1 MIVGDR
7 GAKKVGWVLFFL
19 LPSLLGLLVFI
30 AFPVI
35 SSLILSFHEWD
46 LLSPAKF
53 VGLENF
59 KEIFSSNDF
68 WSAFGHTLYFIA
80 GYLPAVIAIS
90 LGVAVLLNQRLRGL
104 AIYRA
109 AFFVPVVSA
118 WVAVALLWKWILNPR
133 FGLLNYALAL
143 IGIEGPAWLYDP
155 ASAMPAVILT
165 SVWKDTGFLTVMFLA
180 GLQGIPNIYYEAA
193 SIDGANAWH
202 RFWRVTLP
210 LLSPTVFFA
219 MVISLINS
227 FQVFDQIWIMT
238 SGGPA
243 GATTVLVERIVKN
256 AFSYSRMGY
265 ASALSWMLFLV
276 IFGVTFVQMR
286 AQKRWVVYD

>member
-1 MIVGDR
+1 M
-7 GAKKVGWVLFFL
+7 GWVLFFL

-35 SSLILSFHEWD
+35 SSLVLSFHEWD
-46 LLSPAKF
+46 LLSPARF

-59 KEIFSSNDF
+59 KEIISSNDF
-68 WSAFGHTLYFIA
+68 WSALGHTLYFIA
-80 GYLPAVIAIS
+80 GYLPSVIAIS

-104 AIYRA
+104 SIYRA

-143 IGIEGPAWLYDP
+143 IGIEGPAWLFDP

-180 GLQGIPNIYYEAA
+180 GLQGIPTAYYEAA

-265 ASALSWMLFLV
+265 ASALSWMLFLI

-286 AQKRWVVYD
+286 AQKKWVVYD

>member
-1 MIVGDR
+1 
-7 GAKKVGWVLFFL
+7 
-19 LPSLLGLLVFI
+19 
-30 AFPVI
+30 
-35 SSLILSFHEWD
+35 
-46 LLSPAKF
+46 
-53 VGLENF
+53 
-59 KEIFSSNDF
+59 
-68 WSAFGHTLYFIA
+68 
-80 GYLPAVIAIS
+80 
-90 LGVAVLLNQRLRGL
+90 
-104 AIYRA
+104 
-109 AFFVPVVSA
+109 
-118 WVAVALLWKWILNPR
+118 
-133 FGLLNYALAL
+133 
-143 IGIEGPAWLYDP
+143 
-155 ASAMPAVILT
+155 
-165 SVWKDTGFLTVMFLA
+165 MFLA
-180 GLQGIPNIYYEAA
+180 GLQGIPTAYYEAA

-265 ASALSWMLFLV
+265 ASALSWMLFLI

-286 AQKRWVVYD
+286 AQKKWVVYD